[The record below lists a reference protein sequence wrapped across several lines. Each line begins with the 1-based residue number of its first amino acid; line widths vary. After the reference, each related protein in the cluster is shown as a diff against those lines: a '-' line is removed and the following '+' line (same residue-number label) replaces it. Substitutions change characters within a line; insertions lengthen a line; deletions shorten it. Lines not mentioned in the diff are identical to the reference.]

1 MKKKLFQYTINSLA
15 FKLFLL
21 LLLAVLPASGLL
33 LYNVHLSRVTLVDQ
47 VVSAHQNALE
57 TYALQIETQLDSASL
72 YLTRQS
78 FYDSDVQIVSKSD
91 NETDIQYAYQR
102 ILDSQNSHLT
112 SSDYLDGIFTFIRQ
126 QDGNISLLSSTNY
139 KHTSLSQ
146 KSLTRF
152 LRENFMNDTA
162 KNPDSILSAH
172 DLTAPLQSSWVLVS
186 IDGADYLLYLT
197 GSAEDHIFAGAY
209 VRVAQ
214 LLSSFEHDDET
225 DTDTA
230 LMLFPARERLAVEQ
244 SLPQEQLLTAAT
256 LKDSL
261 CLAETFSRS
270 SITASLPTLP
280 RYSSLELFSSLLLLI
295 FAVWQL
301 NRLVLLPILRLADA
315 MHKIELGEVD
325 TRMKEH
331 TSSSEIGL
339 LHHSLNRMLDQL
351 QALTANIVQE
361 QLKNQKAQLR
371 NLQLQIKPHF
381 LINSLNMIY
390 NLLET
395 DQPVTARR
403 LIQYTIDY
411 FRYMTRV
418 DEDLVPLNE
427 EIDHIRA
434 YLEIQQLRYKDM
446 FSYDL
451 TVDRMVDD
459 MLIPPMTVQ
468 NFVENSIKYALNT
481 TAGTDAEKM
490 CIRITVTSFERDD
503 YPYATICVQDNGA
516 GYPEEL
522 LDSLNANK
530 HIHKTD
536 GTHLGLYNTIQRLSI
551 LFGEKASWQ
560 FSNAQGAVTSITLP
574 VTFADEEDDD

>member
-1 MKKKLFQYTINSLA
+1 MKKKLFQYSINSLT

-33 LYNVHLSRVTLVDQ
+33 LYNVHLSRGTLVDQ

-112 SSDYLDGIFTFIRQ
+112 STDYLDGIFTFIGQ

-152 LRENFMNDTA
+152 LKETFMNDTA
-162 KNPDSILSAH
+162 ENLDSVLSAH
-172 DLTAPLQSSWVLVS
+172 DLTTPLQSSWDLVS
-186 IDGADYLLYLT
+186 IDGTDYLFYLT

-214 LLSSFEHDDET
+214 LLSSFEQGDET
-225 DTDTA
+225 DTGTA
-230 LMLFPARERLAVEQ
+230 LMLFPASERLAVEQ

-280 RYSSLELFSSLLLLI
+280 RYSSLELFSALLLLI

-301 NRLVLLPILRLADA
+301 NRLVLLPILRLAEA

-331 TSSSEIGL
+331 ASSSEIRL

-351 QALTANIVQE
+351 QALTANIIQE
-361 QLKNQKAQLR
+361 QMKNQKAQLR

-381 LINSLNMIY
+381 LINSLNMVY
-390 NLLET
+390 NLIET

-560 FSNAQGAVTSITLP
+560 FSNAQGAVTSVTLP
-574 VTFADEEDDD
+574 VTFAEEEDDG

>member
-1 MKKKLFQYTINSLA
+1 MKKKLFQYSINSLT

-33 LYNVHLSRVTLVDQ
+33 LYNVHLSRGTLVDQ
-47 VVSAHQNALE
+47 VVSAHRNALE
-57 TYALQIETQLDSASL
+57 TYAMQIETQLDSASL
-72 YLTRQS
+72 YLTRHS

-91 NETDIQYAYQR
+91 NGTDIQYAYQR

-112 SSDYLDGIFTFIRQ
+112 STDYLDGIFSFIRQ
-126 QDGNISLLSSTNY
+126 QDGTVALLSSTNY

-146 KSLTRF
+146 KNLTRF
-152 LRENFMNDTA
+152 LKESYLADTA
-162 KNPDSILSAH
+162 DIAGALQSASDH
-172 DLTAPLQSSWVLVS
+172 SAPLLSSWEIVS
-186 IDGADYLLYLT
+186 IDGTDYLFYLT
-197 GSAEDHIFAGAY
+197 GSPEDQIYTGAY

-214 LLSSFEHDDET
+214 LLSSFEQADGT
-225 DTDTA
+225 DAGTS
-230 LMLFPARERLAVEQ
+230 LMLFPASEKRSTEQ
-244 SLPQEQLLTAAT
+244 SLPSDLLLSSAT
-256 LKDSL
+256 LKDTL

-270 SITASLPTLP
+270 SITAALPTLP
-280 RYSSLELFSSLLLLI
+280 RYSSLELILVLLLLL
-295 FAVWQL
+295 FAIWQL
-301 NRLVLLPILRLADA
+301 DKLVLLPILKLAGA
-315 MHKIELGEVD
+315 MHKIEHGDINIRVNENCES
-325 TRMKEH
+325 TEMQ
-331 TSSSEIGL
+331 I
-339 LHHSLNRMLDQL
+339 LHRNFNSMLDRL
-351 QALTANIVQE
+351 QFLTTSVLQE
-361 QLKNQKAQLR
+361 QIKNQKAQLR

-390 NLLET
+390 NLIET

-403 LIQYTIDY
+403 MIQYTIDY

-451 TVDRMVDD
+451 KVDRMVED
-459 MLIPPMTVQ
+459 MLIPPMTIQ

-481 TAGTDAEKM
+481 AAGTDSEKM
-490 CIRITVTSFERDD
+490 CIRITVTSFERED
-503 YPYATICVQDNGA
+503 YPFATICVQDNGA
-516 GYPEEL
+516 GYPEDML
-522 LDSLNANK
+522 AALNANQ
-530 HIHKTD
+530 HIHKAD

-551 LFGEKASWQ
+551 LFGEQASWQ

-574 VTFADEEDDD
+574 VTFAEEEED

>member
-1 MKKKLFQYTINSLA
+1 MKKKLFQYSINSLT

-33 LYNVHLSRVTLVDQ
+33 LYNVHLSRVTLVEQ

-72 YLTRQS
+72 YLTTMS

-102 ILDSQNSHLT
+102 ILASQNSHLAST
-112 SSDYLDGIFTFIRQ
+112 DYLDGIFTFIEQ
-126 QDGNISLLSSTNY
+126 QDGNVSLLSSTNY

-146 KSLTRF
+146 KSLTHF
-152 LRENFMNDTA
+152 LKDNFMNDTTE
-162 KNPDSILSAH
+162 NLDSVLSAQ
-172 DLTAPLQSSWVLVS
+172 DLTTPLLSSWDLVS
-186 IDGADYLLYLT
+186 IDGTDYLLYLT
-197 GSAEDHIFAGAY
+197 GSAEDHILAGAY

-214 LLSSFEHDDET
+214 LLSSFEQDDE
-225 DTDTA
+225 TA
-230 LMLFPARERLAVEQ
+230 LMLFPASERLAVEQ
-244 SLPQEQLLTAAT
+244 SLPQEQLLTAST
-256 LKDSL
+256 LKDSI
-261 CLAETFSRS
+261 CLAETFSRG
-270 SITASLPTLP
+270 SITAALPTLP
-280 RYSSLELFSSLLLLI
+280 RYSSLELFFVLLLLI

-301 NRLVLLPILRLADA
+301 NRLVLLPILRLAEA
-315 MHKIELGEVD
+315 MHKIELGDVD
-325 TRMKEH
+325 TRMNERA
-331 TSSSEIGL
+331 SSSEIGL

-351 QALTANIVQE
+351 QALTANIIQE
-361 QLKNQKAQLR
+361 QTKNQKARLR

-390 NLLET
+390 NLIET

-451 TVDRMVDD
+451 KVDRMVDD

-481 TAGTDAEKM
+481 TAGTGAEKM

-522 LDSLNANK
+522 LDALNANK
-530 HIHKTD
+530 HIYKTD

-560 FSNAQGAVTSITLP
+560 FSNAQGAVTSVTLP
-574 VTFADEEDDD
+574 VTFVEEEEDD

>member
-1 MKKKLFQYTINSLA
+1 MS
-15 FKLFLL
+15 LL

-33 LYNVHLSRVTLVDQ
+33 LYNVHLSRGTLVDQ

-112 SSDYLDGIFTFIRQ
+112 STDYLDGIFTFIGQ

-152 LRENFMNDTA
+152 LKKTFMNDTA
-162 KNPDSILSAH
+162 ENVDSVLSAH
-172 DLTAPLQSSWVLVS
+172 DLTTPLQSSWDLVS
-186 IDGADYLLYLT
+186 IDGTDYLFYLT

-214 LLSSFEHDDET
+214 LLSSFEQGDET
-225 DTDTA
+225 DTGTA
-230 LMLFPARERLAVEQ
+230 LMLFPASERLAVEQ

-280 RYSSLELFSSLLLLI
+280 RYSSLELFSALLLLI

-301 NRLVLLPILRLADA
+301 NRLVLLPILRLAEA

-331 TSSSEIGL
+331 ASSSEIGL

-351 QALTANIVQE
+351 QALTANIIQE
-361 QLKNQKAQLR
+361 QMKNQKAQLR

-381 LINSLNMIY
+381 LINSLNMVY
-390 NLLET
+390 NLIET

-427 EIDHIRA
+427 EIDHIHA
-434 YLEIQQLRYKDM
+434 YLEIQQLRYQGH
-446 FSYDL
+446 
-451 TVDRMVDD
+451 V
-459 MLIPPMTVQ
+459 
-468 NFVENSIKYALNT
+468 
-481 TAGTDAEKM
+481 
-490 CIRITVTSFERDD
+490 
-503 YPYATICVQDNGA
+503 
-516 GYPEEL
+516 L
-522 LDSLNANK
+522 L
-530 HIHKTD
+530 
-536 GTHLGLYNTIQRLSI
+536 
-551 LFGEKASWQ
+551 
-560 FSNAQGAVTSITLP
+560 
-574 VTFADEEDDD
+574 